1 MYILQIVTSL
11 ETPTSRATKT
21 GAEKNNI
28 FSNFDQCRIHV
39 NIQYS
44 SHHCIQRRQTLSISS
59 QTTTIHTS
67 TTLRFIQKQS
77 SAKKRGEQYQIN
89 RIHTTANRPNCSV
102 FIYSTTHITVIKT
115 SSNSINI
122 IANNNNSHNDNTTIH
137 TKTIECKKTW
147 KTIMSGSNTSNS
159 KSTELQHNWLKNKLM
174 MEQLGMQTNNE
185 DNNSNTTKRPTQVV
199 DVAKQPAQ
207 RSNWTKQATQA
218 VNFCLLPTLNE
229 Y

>member
-11 ETPTSRATKT
+11 ETPSSRATKT

-67 TTLRFIQKQS
+67 TTLRFIQKRS
-77 SAKKRGEQYQIN
+77 SAKRRGERYRFN

-122 IANNNNSHNDNTTIH
+122 IANNNNSHNDDTTIH
-137 TKTIECKKTW
+137 TKTIECKKTCR
-147 KTIMSGSNTSNS
+147 TVLNQSNTHKNEL
-159 KSTELQHNWLKNKLM
+159 TELQ
-174 MEQLGMQTNNE
+174 
-185 DNNSNTTKRPTQVV
+185 
-199 DVAKQPAQ
+199 
-207 RSNWTKQATQA
+207 
-218 VNFCLLPTLNE
+218 
-229 Y
+229 